1 MKAVSSI
8 IVIILI
14 LLIVVALA
22 AMLWLFMS
30 TLFTT
35 VSASSSQSFKNTANN
50 LGGCLKIENFDPN
63 SKNITV
69 RNCGFSSASNFNI
82 YSDSQLISTYSETIN
97 PGSIANINLNIPS
110 GVHTIQVSSTSTQS
124 FTKQVSVPQTCT
136 GVQPPTSG
144 DWTINTD
151 TTCTCGSGEKITII
165 GKVWISGV
173 TTFSLNNCHLII
185 NTSTD
190 PAFTASG
197 SSIKVNIINSI
208 FNITNTSADISG
220 ILYGHS
226 ADFYDSTNYIENSIL
241 DGCQSGCNFGG
252 GSKTTMKNSQVIADS
267 GGHYVH
273 INGDT
278 TEITFD
284 NAFINRWHVG
294 DAIVGTSII
303 RGNVSQLSVG
313 EWYAQPT
320 VNRYFPVIITDT
332 GGNPKSATVN
342 ITNKTNGALIWG
354 PQVVN
359 GYAEPN
365 IMFNYTNYLP
375 GNFILYVYTT
385 SPYKVNSTDLNFL
398 NTTPIKLS
406 L

>member
-35 VSASSSQSFKNTANN
+35 VSTSSSQSFKNTANN

-124 FTKQVSVPQTCT
+124 FTRQVSVPQTCT
-136 GVQPPTSG
+136 GVQPPSNG
-144 DWTINTD
+144 DWAITSD
-151 TTCTCGSGEKITII
+151 TTCTCASGENITIV
-165 GKVWISGV
+165 GKVSVQGSA
-173 TTFSLNNCHLII
+173 TFNLNNCYLFII
-185 NTSTD
+185 KDSD
-190 PAFTASG
+190 PAFEALG
-197 SSIKVNIINSI
+197 STKTNIINSKL
-208 FNITNTSADISG
+208 NISPNQHAVDFSNTI
-220 ILYGHS
+220 
-226 ADFYDSTNYIENSIL
+226 NYIENSIF
-241 DGCQSGCNFGG
+241 DECGSGCNLQTSSINTIKNTQFLAPHYMHIRG
-252 GSKTTMKNSQVIADS
+252 NSQ
-267 GGHYVH
+267 
-273 INGDT
+273 T
-278 TEITFD
+278 TFD
-284 NAFINRWHVG
+284 NVYMYEIRCEAQPG
-294 DAIVGTSII
+294 TAIVK
-303 RGNVSQLSVG
+303 GNFTFQVLNGGFWPSDQ
-313 EWYAQPT
+313 YI
-320 VNRYFPVIITDT
+320 NRYFPVIITDSIS
-332 GGNPKSATVN
+332 GNPKSATVN

-354 PQVVN
+354 PQSVN

-365 IMFNYTNYLP
+365 ITFNSTNYVP
-375 GNFILYVYTT
+375 GNFILYVYTI
-385 SPYKVNSTDLNFL
+385 SIYKVNSTDLNFL

>member
-35 VSASSSQSFKNTANN
+35 VSTSSSQSFKNTANN

-82 YSDSQLISTYSETIN
+82 YSDSQLISTYSGTIN

-124 FTKQVSVPQTCT
+124 FTKQVSISQTCS
-136 GVQPPTSG
+136 GVQPPQYGQLG
-144 DWTINTD
+144 DWNIISDTI
-151 TTCTCGSGEKITII
+151 CTCASGENITMNGIVYVK
-165 GKVWISGV
+165 GSA
-173 TTFSLNNCHLII
+173 TFNLNGCKLIT
-185 NTSTD
+185 NETGTQFPYD
-190 PAFTASG
+190 PALSVSETAKMNMINSVFNTTWQGTQQYVAIYYFGG
-197 SSIKVNIINSI
+197 SSI
-208 FNITNTSADISG
+208 
-220 ILYGHS
+220 
-226 ADFYDSTNYIENSIL
+226 NYIESSIL
-241 DGCQSGCNFGG
+241 DQCGSGCNFGG
-252 GSKTTMKNSQVIADS
+252 NSKNTIRNSQVPS
-267 GGHYVH
+267 NHYIHVQG
-273 INGDT
+273 N
-278 TEITFD
+278 TEMIFD
-284 NAFINRWHVG
+284 NTFINEWHSEG
-294 DAIVGTSII
+294 EAGTATV
-303 RGNVSQLSVG
+303 RGNFTLGGGQVN
-313 EWYAQPT
+313 EWASNAYI
-320 VNRYFPVIITDT
+320 NRYIPVVITDT
-332 GGNPKSATVN
+332 AGNAKSATVN

-354 PQVVN
+354 PQSVN

-375 GNFILYVYTT
+375 GNFILYVYAG
-385 SPYKVNSTDLNFL
+385 SQVNSTDLNFL
-398 NTTPIKLS
+398 NTTPIRLT